1 MLGRC
6 RVDRL
11 TVHPEVSPEI
21 RLLWTLWLKVFSSQ
35 GWNEIPFTAAI
46 ASKKPFEPALRAKP
60 GAILLCRKSRIL
72 GNFAHGISPSL
83 AQLRTRAIGPRQFFY
98 LRGWKIGNNLVDCRF
113 ENLVARSANAA
124 NGGTYFDIYENTKPL
139 CRRPTRIKDSEA
151 VDSPKCDSAGIIGQS
166 RGPVRYCKL
175 FHC

>member
-1 MLGRC
+1 MVLQRPIES
-6 RVDRL
+6 
-11 TVHPEVSPEI
+11 TPI
-21 RLLWTLWLKVFSSQ
+21 
-35 GWNEIPFTAAI
+35 I
-46 ASKKPFEPALRAKP
+46 
-60 GAILLCRKSRIL
+60 

-83 AQLRTRAIGPRQFFY
+83 AEWRTRAIGAHQFFY
-98 LRGWKIGNNLVDCRF
+98 LRGSKLGNNLVDCRF

-124 NGGTYFDIYENTKPL
+124 NRGTYFDVYANTNPL
-139 CRRPTRIKDSEA
+139 CRRPIGIKDSEA